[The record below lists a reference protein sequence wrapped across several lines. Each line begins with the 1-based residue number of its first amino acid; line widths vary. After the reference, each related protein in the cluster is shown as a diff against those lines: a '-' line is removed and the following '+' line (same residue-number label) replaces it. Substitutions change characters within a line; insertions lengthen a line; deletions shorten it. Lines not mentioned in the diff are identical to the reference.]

1 MCTEELEPGTNV
13 DIRDISKGVTDLRKV
28 RRRAAQK
35 QS

>member
-13 DIRDISKGVTDLRKV
+13 DISDISKGVTALRKV